1 MGFRNLN
8 AYGRLSPIVGFRV
21 EFSWLCLS
29 LSLIYNVCE
38 GIIPL
43 MPILDAHT
51 LEFFSRSPEQTR
63 RVGMR
68 LGGLLRRGDVV
79 CLQGE
84 LGAGK
89 TTLVQGL
96 AQGWGSLDPVS
107 SPTFIIVNNYRRP
120 DDGQL
125 YHMDAYRLVSA
136 FEAVELDLDE
146 MLAQGPLL
154 VEWPERIQEIL
165 PDERMWISFEYIAEE
180 NRQLLIRA
188 EGLRYD
194 GLLAELRQVMFGGD

>member
-1 MGFRNLN
+1 
-8 AYGRLSPIVGFRV
+8 
-21 EFSWLCLS
+21 
-29 LSLIYNVCE
+29 
-38 GIIPL
+38 

-68 LGGLLRRGDVV
+68 LGGLLKTGDVV

-107 SPTFIIVNNYRRP
+107 SPTFIIVNVYSKP
-120 DDGQL
+120 DKGQL
-125 YHMDAYRLVSA
+125 FHMDAYRLDSA
-136 FEAVELDLDE
+136 PEAAELDLDE
-146 MLAQGPLL
+146 MLARGSLL
-154 VEWPERIQEIL
+154 IEWPERIREIL
-165 PDERMWISFEYIAEE
+165 PDNRMWISFEYVAEE
-180 NRQLLIRA
+180 NRQMLIRA
-188 EGLRYD
+188 TGTRYD
-194 GLLAELRQVMFGGD
+194 DLLTELRQDLFGGD

>member
-1 MGFRNLN
+1 
-8 AYGRLSPIVGFRV
+8 
-21 EFSWLCLS
+21 
-29 LSLIYNVCE
+29 
-38 GIIPL
+38 

-68 LGGLLRRGDVV
+68 LGGLLRSGDVI
-79 CLQGE
+79 CLQGD
-84 LGAGK
+84 LGSGK

-107 SPTFIIVNNYRRP
+107 SPTFIIVNIYRRP

-125 YHMDAYRLVSA
+125 FHMDAYRLDSA
-136 FEAVELDLDE
+136 PEAAELDLDE
-146 MLAQGPLL
+146 MLAQGSLL

-165 PDERMWISFEYIAEE
+165 PDNGMWISFEYVAEE
-180 NRQLLIRA
+180 NRQMLIRA
-188 EGLRYD
+188 IGARYD
-194 GLLAELRQVMFGGD
+194 DLLAELRQDLFGGD

>member
-1 MGFRNLN
+1 MLDVRRILKAPAVEKQTHFV
-8 AYGRLSPIVGFRV
+8 VG
-21 EFSWLCLS
+21 EG
-29 LSLIYNVCE
+29 YNPC
-38 GIIPL
+38 

-63 RVGMR
+63 RIGLR
-68 LGGLLRRGDVV
+68 LGGLLRPGDVV

-107 SPTFIIVNNYRRP
+107 SPTFIIVNAYRRP

-125 YHMDAYRLVSA
+125 FHMDAYRLESA
-136 FEAVELDLDE
+136 PEAAEVDLDE
-146 MLAQGPLL
+146 MLSRGSLL
-154 VEWPERIQEIL
+154 VEWPERIRGIL
-165 PDERMWISFEYIAEE
+165 PEDCMWISFEYVAEE
-180 NRQLLIRA
+180 SRQMLFRA
-188 EGLRYD
+188 NGARYD
-194 GLLAELRQVMFGGD
+194 DLLAELRYDIFGGD

>member
-1 MGFRNLN
+1 
-8 AYGRLSPIVGFRV
+8 
-21 EFSWLCLS
+21 
-29 LSLIYNVCE
+29 
-38 GIIPL
+38 
-43 MPILDAHT
+43 
-51 LEFFSRSPEQTR
+51 
-63 RVGMR
+63 MR

-84 LGAGK
+84 LGGGK

-120 DDGQL
+120 DDRQL